1 MVIDKE
7 PFVLESVEP
16 LWNFAGTK
24 GRRASVFCFGD
35 PACKQVRS
43 PIQFPSL
50 PLHLPFRSPRNIHYC
65 TILQLTLVTFSN

>member
-43 PIQFPSL
+43 PIQFPS
-50 PLHLPFRSPRNIHYC
+50 SPCIYPSALRETSITVQFY
-65 TILQLTLVTFSN
+65 S